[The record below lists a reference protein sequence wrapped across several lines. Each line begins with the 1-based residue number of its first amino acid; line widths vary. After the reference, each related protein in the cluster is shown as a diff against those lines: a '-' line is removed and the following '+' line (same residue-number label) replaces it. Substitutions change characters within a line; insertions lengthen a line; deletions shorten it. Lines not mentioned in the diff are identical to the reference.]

1 MGPAGRGV
9 EAFNEKRKTVSYK
22 PAIVSPSSLAAVE
35 KCPRFRPNGEETEAS
50 ADGTL
55 YHEHMESIVQL
66 PREEWDGYVE
76 KTEMSND
83 MRWLVKRSV
92 AELSSLVLEK
102 LESVKDF
109 RIKYRKGDQP
119 FLKTK
124 RLKPGLYTEV
134 EVELGGGRHGYIDLL
149 VVPSEG
155 PCYVV
160 DWKSSRNSHDYTLQ
174 ITRYAIAVN
183 DLCPLHDQFI
193 CCVVAPRLDEESNLR
208 LAVGPDELKA
218 ARARIASIEA
228 VADRSANDPT
238 VPGCPSES
246 CQYCHWSGMCQYQSQ
261 YVDGAS
267 EVMKGQAP
275 AQVALANLEKAEESG
290 TESQVKM
297 AKTVFNSVNVFK
309 QLTAPGGVFEGV
321 RLTLMPQSPA
331 ERGLRR
337 LVLKTMANVFEAVKK
352 DDARWVA
359 QNPGTVELPGYKI
372 QTQRGKASVPPENM
386 EAMKKAFIAKYALD
400 DQEVAACSEFSTSL
414 LIDHLVDQRGM
425 KKTATKAEVEKV
437 KEPFTVRGAEVVKWV
452 ASEKATKLLVAK
464 EGEL

>member
-1 MGPAGRGV
+1 MA
-9 EAFNEKRKTVSYK
+9 YK
-22 PAIVSPSSLAAVE
+22 PTIVSPSSLAAVE

-55 YHEHMESIVQL
+55 FHEHMEAICAL
-66 PREEWDGYVE
+66 PRDQWDGYVE
-76 KTEMSND
+76 KTEMSSD
-83 MRWLVKRSV
+83 MRWLVRGAV
-92 AELSSLVLEK
+92 RELSSLLVENL
-102 LESVKDF
+102 SPVPDY
-109 RIKYRKGDQP
+109 RIKFRKGGQP

-124 RLKPGLYTEV
+124 RLKPGLYTEC
-134 EVELGGGRHGYIDLL
+134 EVELGGGRHGYIDAMLI
-149 VVPSEG
+149 SEDG
-155 PCYVV
+155 PVYII
-160 DWKSSRNSHDYTLQ
+160 DWKSSRVDHDYTLQ
-174 ITRYAIAVN
+174 ITRYAMAVN
-183 DLCPLHDQFI
+183 ALCPQHTDFI
-193 CCVVAPRLDEESNLR
+193 CCVVAPRLGEESNLR
-208 LAVGPDELKA
+208 LAVGPEELEA
-218 ARARIASIEA
+218 ARRRVAEIEA
-228 VADRSANDPT
+228 RADRSANDDSI
-238 VPGCPSES
+238 PGCPSDA
-246 CQYCHWSGMCQYQSQ
+246 CQYCHWHASCKYQQQ
-261 YVDGAS
+261 YVEGA
-267 EVMKGQAP
+267 
-275 AQVALANLEKAEESG
+275 AQVMEDGGPLQLAGANMDAAT
-290 TESQVKM
+290 TESQLKA

-309 QLTAPGGVFEGV
+309 QLTAPGGMFEGV

-337 LVLKTMANVFEAVKK
+337 LVLKTMADVFDAVKK

-414 LIDHLVDQRGM
+414 LIDHLVDHRGM

>member
-1 MGPAGRGV
+1 M
-9 EAFNEKRKTVSYK
+9 SYK
-22 PAIVSPSSLAAVE
+22 PAVVSPSSLAAVE
-35 KCPRFRPNGEETEAS
+35 KCPRFKPSGEESAAS
-50 ADGTL
+50 ADGSI
-55 YHEHMESIVQL
+55 YHEHMESILQL
-66 PREEWDGYVE
+66 PRDKWDEYAE

-83 MRWLVKRSV
+83 MRWLVRASV
-92 AELSSLVLEK
+92 RELSSLLLEP
-102 LESVKDF
+102 LPTVKD
-109 RIKYRKGDQP
+109 YRLRFKRNGQP

-124 RLKPGLYTEV
+124 RLKPGVYTEC
-134 EVELGGGRHGYIDLL
+134 EVELGGARHGYID
-149 VVPSEG
+149 VMIVPEDG
-155 PCYVV
+155 PVYII
-160 DWKSSRNSHDYTLQ
+160 DWKSSHNEHDYTLQ
-174 ITRYAIAVN
+174 ITRYALAVN
-183 DLCPLHDQFI
+183 TLCPLHDAFI
-193 CCVVAPRLDEESNLR
+193 CCIVAPRLGEDAQLR
-208 LAVGPDELKA
+208 LPIGKEELDIVRNRVA
-218 ARARIASIEA
+218 EIEARA
-228 VADRSANDPT
+228 DQSANDDSIT
-238 VPGCPSES
+238 GCPSDA
-246 CQYCHWSGMCQYQSQ
+246 CAWCRWNARCKYQGQ
-261 YVDGAS
+261 YVEGA
-267 EVMKGQAP
+267 
-275 AQVALANLEKAEESG
+275 AQVMEDGGPLQLAGANMDAAK
-290 TESQVKM
+290 TESQLKA

-309 QLTAPGGVFEGV
+309 QLTAPGGMFEGV

-337 LVLKTMANVFEAVKK
+337 LVLKTMADVFEAVKK

>member
-1 MGPAGRGV
+1 M
-9 EAFNEKRKTVSYK
+9 SYK

-55 YHEHMESIVQL
+55 YHEHMENIVQL

-109 RIKYRKGDQP
+109 RIKYRKGNQP

-124 RLKPGLYTEV
+124 RLRPGLYTEV

-174 ITRYAIAVN
+174 ITRYAVAVN

-218 ARARIASIEA
+218 ARARVASIEA

-275 AQVALANLEKAEESG
+275 AQVALANLEKAEASG
-290 TESQVKM
+290 TESQMKT
-297 AKTVFNSVNVFK
+297 AKTVVNSVNVFK
-309 QLTAPGGVFEGV
+309 ALTAPGGMFEGV
-321 RLTLMPQSPA
+321 RLTLQPQTHA
-331 ERGLRR
+331 ERSLRR
-337 LVLKTMANVFEAVKK
+337 LVLKTMADVFEAVKK
-352 DDARWVA
+352 DDARFLA
-359 QNPGTVELPGYKI
+359 ANPGLLELPGYKI
-372 QTQRGKASVPPENM
+372 QVQRGKASVPVENEDEM
-386 EAMKKAFIAKYALD
+386 RSAFIAKYGLTD
-400 DQEVAACSEFSTSL
+400 RDVMLCSEFSTTRL
-414 LIDHLVDQRGM
+414 LNFLVDMRGM
-425 KKTATKAEVEKV
+425 KKTATKAEIDKV
-437 KEPFTVRGAEVVKWV
+437 KEPFTVRGGDVVKWV
-452 ASEKATKLLVAK
+452 ASEKATGAPKALGLT
-464 EGEL
+464 GEL